1 MAVNFPFPNNS
12 DVTLYKHNALQIIHK
27 LVNLVK
33 EIHQKGFAIVDFQPE
48 NIMIDTV
55 CTYQCCLFSGTAGLA
70 MYSNTV
76 KLNFNK
82 TNSFDIYLQ
91 ALNNF
96 MLSTNRK
103 NMLVP
108 GQFGV
113 KCSMDYETG
122 AAGVLIALLNIENQI
137 NWLPLLANNPLN
149 IFNSKP
155 TTQLKVMK

>member
-1 MAVNFPFPNNS
+1 MVRILPYL
-12 DVTLYKHNALQIIHK
+12 DT
-27 LVNLVK
+27 
-33 EIHQKGFAIVDFQPE
+33 GFAGLSLVLMDINLDAP
-48 NIMIDTV
+48 NIIRKKYSNIWETIQKDV
-55 CTYQCCLFSGTAGLA
+55 GSFCTYQCCLFSGPAGLA

-82 TNSFDIYLQ
+82 TNSFDIYLK

-113 KCSMDYETG
+113 KCSTDYETG